1 MGSGLVLCL
10 ILLFIYT
17 IYIIRNN
24 TINIAGVQ
32 IKRSS
37 LLLSV
42 QLLQMFV
49 ILLLFSFG
57 GSFIHST
64 SIFMLVLAGLFISEM
79 FVLKRDLNKYF
90 IQAEGKY
97 YGLAIIGIRHLIVFI
112 VQSILLILFAI
123 YYW

>member
-1 MGSGLVLCL
+1 MSSGLVLCL
-10 ILLFIYT
+10 ILLFVYT

-42 QLLQMFV
+42 QLLQMIV

-90 IQAEGKY
+90 IQVEGKY

>member
-1 MGSGLVLCL
+1 MSSGLVLCL

-42 QLLQMFV
+42 QLLQMIV

-79 FVLKRDLNKYF
+79 FVLKQDLNKYF
-90 IQAEGKY
+90 IQVEGKY

-112 VQSILLILFAI
+112 VQSIMLILFAL

>member
-1 MGSGLVLCL
+1 MSSGLVLCL

-37 LLLSV
+37 LLLSI
-42 QLLQMFV
+42 QLLQMIV
-49 ILLLFSFG
+49 ILLLFSFS

-64 SIFMLVLAGLFISEM
+64 SICMLVLAGLFISEM
-79 FVLKRDLNKYF
+79 FLLKRDLNKYF
-90 IQAEGKY
+90 IQVEGKY

-112 VQSILLILFAI
+112 VQSIMLILFAI

>member
-42 QLLQMFV
+42 QLLQMIV

-79 FVLKRDLNKYF
+79 FVLKRDLNEYF

-97 YGLAIIGIRHLIVFI
+97 YGLAIIGMRHLIVFI

>member
-42 QLLQMFV
+42 QLLQMIV

-64 SIFMLVLAGLFISEM
+64 SIFILVLAGLFISEM

-90 IQAEGKY
+90 IQVEGKY

>member
-1 MGSGLVLCL
+1 MSSGLVLCL

-37 LLLSV
+37 LLLSI
-42 QLLQMFV
+42 QLLQMIV
-49 ILLLFSFG
+49 ILLLFSFSG
-57 GSFIHST
+57 RFIHST

-79 FVLKRDLNKYF
+79 FLLKRDLNKYF
-90 IQAEGKY
+90 IQVEGKY

-112 VQSILLILFAI
+112 VQSIMLILFAI

>member
-1 MGSGLVLCL
+1 MSSGLVLCL

-37 LLLSV
+37 LLLSI
-42 QLLQMFV
+42 QLLQMIV
-49 ILLLFSFG
+49 ILLLFSFS

-64 SIFMLVLAGLFISEM
+64 SIFMLVLAGLLSVKCF
-79 FVLKRDLNKYF
+79 Y
-90 IQAEGKY
+90 
-97 YGLAIIGIRHLIVFI
+97 
-112 VQSILLILFAI
+112 
-123 YYW
+123 

>member
-64 SIFMLVLAGLFISEM
+64 SIFMLILAGLFISEM

-97 YGLAIIGIRHLIVFI
+97 YGLAIIGIRHLVVFI

>member
-1 MGSGLVLCL
+1 MSSGLVLCL

-42 QLLQMFV
+42 QLLQMIV

-79 FVLKRDLNKYF
+79 YVLKRDLNKYF
-90 IQAEGKY
+90 IQVEGKY

-112 VQSILLILFAI
+112 VQSIMLILFAI

>member
-1 MGSGLVLCL
+1 MGSELVLCL

-42 QLLQMFV
+42 QLLQMVV

-64 SIFMLVLAGLFISEM
+64 SIFMLILAGLFISEM

-97 YGLAIIGIRHLIVFI
+97 YGLAIIGIRHLVVFI
-112 VQSILLILFAI
+112 VQSIMLILFAI

>member
-1 MGSGLVLCL
+1 MSSGLVLCL
-10 ILLFIYT
+10 ILLFVYT

-42 QLLQMFV
+42 QLLQMIV

-90 IQAEGKY
+90 IQVEGKY

-112 VQSILLILFAI
+112 VQSIMLILFAI

>member
-1 MGSGLVLCL
+1 MSSGLVLCL
-10 ILLFIYT
+10 ILLFVYT

-42 QLLQMFV
+42 QLLQMIV

-57 GSFIHST
+57 GSFIHGI

-90 IQAEGKY
+90 IQVEGKY

-112 VQSILLILFAI
+112 VQSIMLILFAI

>member
-1 MGSGLVLCL
+1 MSSGLVLCL

-24 TINIAGVQ
+24 IINIAGIQ

-37 LLLSV
+37 MLLSV

-112 VQSILLILFAI
+112 VQSIMLILFAI

>member
-1 MGSGLVLCL
+1 MSSGLVLCI
-10 ILLFIYT
+10 ILFFIYT

-24 TINIAGVQ
+24 IINIAGIQ

-37 LLLSV
+37 MLLSV

-112 VQSILLILFAI
+112 VQSILLVLFAI

>member
-1 MGSGLVLCL
+1 MSSGLVLCL

-42 QLLQMFV
+42 QLLQMIV

-90 IQAEGKY
+90 IQVEGKY

>member
-1 MGSGLVLCL
+1 MSSGLVLCL

-42 QLLQMFV
+42 QLLQMIV

-64 SIFMLVLAGLFISEM
+64 SIFILVLAGLFISEM

-90 IQAEGKY
+90 IQVEGKY

>member
-1 MGSGLVLCL
+1 MSSGLVLCL

-42 QLLQMFV
+42 QLLQMIV

-90 IQAEGKY
+90 IQVEGKY
-97 YGLAIIGIRHLIVFI
+97 YGLVIIGIRHLIVFI

>member
-1 MGSGLVLCL
+1 MSSGLVLCL

-37 LLLSV
+37 LLLSIQLV
-42 QLLQMFV
+42 QMIV
-49 ILLLFSFG
+49 ILLLFSFS

-79 FVLKRDLNKYF
+79 FLLKRDLNKYF
-90 IQAEGKY
+90 IQVEGKY

-112 VQSILLILFAI
+112 VQSIMLILFAI

>member
-1 MGSGLVLCL
+1 MSSGLVLCL

-42 QLLQMFV
+42 QLLQMIL

-90 IQAEGKY
+90 IQEEGKY

-112 VQSILLILFAI
+112 VQSIMLILFAI

>member
-1 MGSGLVLCL
+1 MSSGLVLCI
-10 ILLFIYT
+10 ILFFIYT

-24 TINIAGVQ
+24 TINIAEVQ

-42 QLLQMFV
+42 QLLQMIV

-90 IQAEGKY
+90 KQVEGKY

-112 VQSILLILFAI
+112 VQSIMLILFAI

>member
-1 MGSGLVLCL
+1 MSSGLVLCL

-37 LLLSV
+37 LLLSI
-42 QLLQMFV
+42 QLLQMIV
-49 ILLLFSFG
+49 ILLLFSFA

-90 IQAEGKY
+90 IQVEGKY

-112 VQSILLILFAI
+112 VQSIMLILFAI

>member
-1 MGSGLVLCL
+1 MSSGLVLCL
-10 ILLFIYT
+10 ILLFVYT

-42 QLLQMFV
+42 QLLQMIV

-90 IQAEGKY
+90 IQVEGKY
-97 YGLAIIGIRHLIVFI
+97 YGLVIIGIRHLIVFI

>member
-1 MGSGLVLCL
+1 MSSGLVLCL

-42 QLLQMFV
+42 QLLQMIV

-90 IQAEGKY
+90 IQVDGKY

-112 VQSILLILFAI
+112 VQSIMLILFAI

>member
-1 MGSGLVLCL
+1 MSSGLVLCL

-37 LLLSV
+37 LLLSI
-42 QLLQMFV
+42 QLLQMIV
-49 ILLLFSFG
+49 ILLLFSFS

-79 FVLKRDLNKYF
+79 FLLKRDLNKYF
-90 IQAEGKY
+90 IQVEGKY

-112 VQSILLILFAI
+112 VQSIMLILFAI

>member
-42 QLLQMFV
+42 QLLQMIV

-90 IQAEGKY
+90 IQVEGKY
-97 YGLAIIGIRHLIVFI
+97 YGLDIIGIRHLIVFI

>member
-42 QLLQMFV
+42 QLLQMMV

-90 IQAEGKY
+90 IQVDGKY

-112 VQSILLILFAI
+112 VQSIMLILFAI

>member
-1 MGSGLVLCL
+1 MSSGLVLCL

-42 QLLQMFV
+42 QLLQMIV

-90 IQAEGKY
+90 IQVEGKY
-97 YGLAIIGIRHLIVFI
+97 YGLAIIGKASNFKLM
-112 VQSILLILFAI
+112 SL
-123 YYW
+123 

>member
-1 MGSGLVLCL
+1 MSSGLVLCL

-42 QLLQMFV
+42 QLLQMIV
-49 ILLLFSFG
+49 ILLLFSLG

-90 IQAEGKY
+90 IQVEGKY

>member
-1 MGSGLVLCL
+1 MSNGLVLCI
-10 ILLFIYT
+10 ILFFIYT

-24 TINIAGVQ
+24 IINIAGIQ

-37 LLLSV
+37 MLLSV

-49 ILLLFSFG
+49 ILLLFSFS

>member
-1 MGSGLVLCL
+1 MSSGLVLCL
-10 ILLFIYT
+10 ILLFVYT

-42 QLLQMFV
+42 QLLQMIV

-90 IQAEGKY
+90 IQVEGKY
-97 YGLAIIGIRHLIVFI
+97 YGFAIIGIRHLIVFI

>member
-1 MGSGLVLCL
+1 MSSGLVLCL

-42 QLLQMFV
+42 QLLQMIV

-79 FVLKRDLNKYF
+79 YVLKRDLNKYF
-90 IQAEGKY
+90 IQVEGKY

>member
-64 SIFMLVLAGLFISEM
+64 SIFMLILAGLFISEM

-97 YGLAIIGIRHLIVFI
+97 YGLAIIGIRHLVVFI
-112 VQSILLILFAI
+112 VQSIMLILFAI

>member
-42 QLLQMFV
+42 QLLQMMV

-90 IQAEGKY
+90 IQVEGKY

>member
-1 MGSGLVLCL
+1 MSSGLVLCL

-42 QLLQMFV
+42 QLLQMMV

-90 IQAEGKY
+90 IQVEGKY

>member
-1 MGSGLVLCL
+1 MSSGLVLCL

-42 QLLQMFV
+42 QLLQMIV

-90 IQAEGKY
+90 IQVEGKY
-97 YGLAIIGIRHLIVFI
+97 YGLSIIGIRHLIVFI

>member
-42 QLLQMFV
+42 QLLQMIV

-90 IQAEGKY
+90 IQVEGKY

-112 VQSILLILFAI
+112 VQSIMLILFAI

>member
-1 MGSGLVLCL
+1 MSSGLVLCL

-42 QLLQMFV
+42 QLLQMIV

-90 IQAEGKY
+90 IQVEGKY

-112 VQSILLILFAI
+112 VQSIMLILFAI

>member
-64 SIFMLVLAGLFISEM
+64 SIFMLILAGLFISEM

-90 IQAEGKY
+90 IQVEGKY

>member
-1 MGSGLVLCL
+1 MSSGLVLCL

-37 LLLSV
+37 LLLSI
-42 QLLQMFV
+42 QLLQMIV
-49 ILLLFSFG
+49 ILLLFSFS

-64 SIFMLVLAGLFISEM
+64 SIFLLVLAGLFISEM
-79 FVLKRDLNKYF
+79 FLLKRDLNKYF
-90 IQAEGKY
+90 IQVEGKY

-112 VQSILLILFAI
+112 VQSIMLILFAI